1 MGRVNIPF
9 SPYDFFGYLASG
21 FLVLFAME
29 FILGYPP
36 LLGQTFTA
44 VETVALIMAAYVAGQ
59 IVAMPSK
66 AILEDLIVGRI
77 LSRPNV
83 NLVREKRP
91 VIRGL
96 IFPGFYSRLP
106 SGTRGKLLEKVKTE
120 GGAPT
125 GEDLFLHIRFS
136 PQVLQDAKLM
146 ERLNSFLNLYG
157 FNRNLC
163 FAGLVVGVSMCLV
176 GRYSHPARPELI
188 HYGLTIGA
196 AGVILFY
203 RYLKFFRQYSY
214 ELFST
219 YARAKQV

>member
-1 MGRVNIPF
+1 MNIPF

-21 FLVLFAME
+21 FLILFAME
-29 FILGYPP
+29 FILGYP
-36 LLGQTFTA
+36 LILGHSFTA
-44 VETVALIMAAYVAGQ
+44 VESVALLMAAYVAGQ

-91 VIRGL
+91 FIRGL
-96 IFPGFYSRLP
+96 IFPGFYASLP
-106 SGTRGKLLEKVKTE
+106 SGTRGKLLEKVRNE
-120 GGAPT
+120 GGNAT

-136 PQVLQDAKLM
+136 PLVLQDAKLM

-163 FAGLVVGVSMCLV
+163 FAAIVVGASMFLV
-176 GRYSHPARPELI
+176 GQYSRPARPELI
-188 HYGLTIGA
+188 RYGLTIGF
-196 AGVILFY
+196 AGVVLFY

-214 ELFST
+214 ELFNT
-219 YARAKQV
+219 YARTKQE